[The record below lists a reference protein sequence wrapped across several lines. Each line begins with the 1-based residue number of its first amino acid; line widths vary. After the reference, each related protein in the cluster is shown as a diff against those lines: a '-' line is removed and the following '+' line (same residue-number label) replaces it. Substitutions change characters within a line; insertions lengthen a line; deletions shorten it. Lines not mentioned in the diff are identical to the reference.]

1 MEKNPLI
8 EFGTIPIT
16 SDAVVSCFEHLA
28 SPEKKVQALEKDG
41 QIIRLKRGLYV
52 VNSEL
57 TGKPIDARLCA
68 NHIYGPSYVSLQ
80 WALRWYGLIPER
92 VYTMTSV
99 TTKRSRDFETPI
111 GSFSFY
117 QVPNDYYAIGLRIVA
132 ENGVS
137 CLMATPEK
145 ALCDLIQH
153 DRYVPNQSQKA
164 LWQYLEEDI
173 RFDTDELKNFDVSII
188 EECIQKGNKKSILTN
203 LIKIIKKL

>member
-16 SDAVVSCFEHLA
+16 SDAIVSCFEHLS

-57 TGKPIDARLCA
+57 TGKAIDARLCA

-92 VYTMTSV
+92 VCTMTSV

-117 QVPNDYYAIGLRIVA
+117 QVPKDYYTIGLRIVA
-132 ENGVS
+132 EDGIS
-137 CLMATPEK
+137 CLMASPEK
-145 ALCDLIQH
+145 ALCDLIQY

-173 RFDTDELKNFDVSII
+173 RFDTDELKNFDVTII
-188 EECIQKGNKKSILTN
+188 EECIDKGNKKSVLTN
-203 LIKIIKKL
+203 LLKIIKKL